1 MRPALAAL
9 AALATVLMAPLSAQ
23 FRQPEPHFQTREL
36 RYSLSDRAYVA
47 IFVILPGR
55 GVALLYPF
63 NAQTAPE
70 PAGDHDIPT
79 ESANVRHEQR
89 VQALLSNGDQ
99 ADETYLLLIA
109 SRVPLRLSPYVARQ
123 DALDSAIGP
132 EIQHGASMDAVV
144 TSLVKLVVN
153 VSSAD
158 DVAYDV
164 DQSRSV
170 IPRR

>member
-63 NAQTAPE
+63 NAPTTPE
-70 PAGDHDIPT
+70 GAGDHAIPL
-79 ESANVRHEQR
+79 ESASLRREQR
-89 VQALLSNGDQ
+89 VQALLADGEQ
-99 ADETYLLLIA
+99 AGQAYLLLVA
-109 SRVPLRLSPYVARQ
+109 SRVPLRLTPYVSRQ

-132 EIQHGASMDAVV
+132 AVQRGLSMDAVV

>member
-1 MRPALAAL
+1 MRTALAPFAVL
-9 AALATVLMAPLSAQ
+9 AAVFMAPLSAQ
-23 FRQPEPHFQTREL
+23 LRPAEPNARTREL

-47 IFVILPGR
+47 IFVILPGH

-70 PAGDHDIPT
+70 PAGDHDIPI

-109 SRVPLRLSPYVARQ
+109 SRVPLRLSPYLARQ

-132 EIQHGASMDAVV
+132 EVQHGASMDAVV
-144 TSLVKLVVN
+144 TGLVRLVVN

-158 DVAYDV
+158 DIAYDV